1 MNFPCSECVD
11 GEEVRRAGGKQPR
24 GGEAPTRVV
33 WEDTGDPCLRIPG
46 LLRWGERTGEQV
58 RLPPGGCG
66 QRCPGGLA
74 LWLSGVRSAPPNP
87 QRNPL
92 GKPLERT
99 AIRTWV
105 RMGLCR
111 ALPEEAVGRERR
123 GREALIPAGPGVIRN
138 RGGGRREG
146 ELPRYC

>member
-1 MNFPCSECVD
+1 MC
-11 GEEVRRAGGKQPR
+11 GR
-24 GGEAPTRVV
+24 TR
-33 WEDTGDPCLRIPG
+33 GDPCLRIPG

-58 RLPPGGCG
+58 HLPPGGCG
-66 QRCPGGLA
+66 QHCPGGLA
-74 LWLSGVRSAPPNP
+74 LWLSGVRSVPPNP
-87 QRNPL
+87 QGNTL

-123 GREALIPAGPGVIRN
+123 GREALIPAGPGVIQTEGVGEG
-138 RGGGRREG
+138 RGNFPGTVDSRMSLQVHTG
-146 ELPRYC
+146 